1 MIFSAVLFF
10 ASLPLRF
17 RFPGVHLTSNLV
29 ARLMPWPLP
38 SVGKVLMLVSQD
50 HVVKWPW
57 DRLVGIMAVGNM
69 EASAEA
75 FHGLFTKR
83 LLLGSEELLGSGH

>member
-1 MIFSAVLFF
+1 
-10 ASLPLRF
+10 
-17 RFPGVHLTSNLV
+17 
-29 ARLMPWPLP
+29 
-38 SVGKVLMLVSQD
+38 MLVSQD

-75 FHGLFTKR
+75 LHGLFTKR
-83 LLLGSEELLGSGH
+83 LLSGSSELLGSGH